1 MVPYFCQNKIVLTVL
16 MQTSLV
22 SCSPMH
28 VSDQS
33 TVVANPTQD
42 PADILQDTA

>member
-1 MVPYFCQNKIVLTVL
+1 MVRYFYQNQIVLTVL

-28 VSDQS
+28 VSGQP
-33 TVVANPTQD
+33 TVVANSSQD
-42 PADILQDTA
+42 PVQDGTW